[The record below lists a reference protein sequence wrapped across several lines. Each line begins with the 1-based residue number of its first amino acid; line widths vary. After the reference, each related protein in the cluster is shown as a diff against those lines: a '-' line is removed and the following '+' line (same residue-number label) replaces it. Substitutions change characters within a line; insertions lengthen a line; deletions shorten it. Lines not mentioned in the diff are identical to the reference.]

1 MALIEEALKTLI
13 TTGPAF
19 VTLAGLA
26 VYPGHIPQD
35 ARLPAVAYQVV
46 TSEPNP
52 THDGASKLITRHVQF
67 TIDAKSYAD
76 NKAVAAALRARLD
89 GYRGTIDGCRIGAL
103 LWENEY
109 DSYAEASLLEN
120 IRQDYLVIYTQ
131 V

>member
-35 ARLPAVAYQVV
+35 APLPAVAYQVV
-46 TSEPNP
+46 TSESNP
-52 THDGASKLITRHVQF
+52 THDGAGKLMMRHVQF
-67 TIDAKSYAD
+67 TIDAKAYSEVKAI
-76 NKAVAAALRARLD
+76 AVALRVRLD
-89 GYRGTIDGCRIGAL
+89 GYRGTVDGCRIGAV
-103 LWENEY
+103 LWENEFDGY
-109 DSYAEASLLEN
+109 GEASLLEN

-131 V
+131 E